1 MKKRILKLTIA
12 IVVILGAAL
21 GLVSCAGGAAKLPDA
36 DSANGMIAN
45 TSISWSYNADTK
57 TLTLAGTGEIPDSA
71 SPADVAWYGVRH
83 SIKKIEMPEGITR
96 IGDCAFYYCPQ
107 LESVDMPSTVTQ
119 IGRLSFAFCSSLKSI
134 EIPEGVISIG
144 ESCFELCSALESIYI
159 PASVTAIGA
168 RAFAHCSSLKEAVV
182 MAQISELKDRT
193 FMGCTALDSLVLHE
207 ASRNITRADNA
218 FESAKTNFDGATFNA
233 SVNGDVTLTV
243 NYVYENGGEAAA
255 AVVSTHKRGESYSV
269 VSPTLEGYTAD
280 KLTVSGVITSDK
292 VETVSYKA
300 AAVET
305 ETEAAA
311 PADTEKAPE
320 EENDGIGMG
329 EIIAIVILVVVI
341 GAIVVLAIVM
351 MRSDKKSNGKN
362 TPKKK

>member
-21 GLVSCAGGAAKLPDA
+21 GLVSCGGGAAKLPDA
-36 DSANGMIAN
+36 DSANGIIAN
-45 TSISWSYNADTK
+45 TSISWSYSADTQ

-71 SPADVAWYGVRH
+71 TPADVAWHGVRH
-83 SIKKIEMPEGITR
+83 SVKKIEMPEGITK
-96 IGDCAFYYCPQ
+96 IGDYAFYYCPQ

-119 IGRLSFAFCSSLKSI
+119 IGKLSFAFCSSLKSI
-134 EIPEGVISIG
+134 EIPEGVLSIG
-144 ESCFELCSALESIYI
+144 ESCFEVCSSLESIFV
-159 PASVTAIGA
+159 PASVASIGA
-168 RAFAHCSSLKEAVV
+168 RAFAHCSTLKEAVV
-182 MAQISELKDRT
+182 MAQISELKDWT

-207 ASRNITRADNA
+207 AARNITRADNA
-218 FESAKTNFDGATFNA
+218 FENAKINFDAATFNA
-233 SVNGDVTLTV
+233 SVNGEVTLTV
-243 NYVYENGGEAAA
+243 NYVYEGGGEAAA
-255 AVVSTHKRGESYSV
+255 SAVSTHKRGESYSV
-269 VSPTLEGYTAD
+269 VSPTIEGYTAD
-280 KLTVSGVITSDK
+280 KLTVSGVITSDTT
-292 VETVSYKA
+292 VTVSYKSV
-300 AAVET
+300 AVET
-305 ETEAAA
+305 EAETVA

-320 EENDGIGMG
+320 EENDGIGVG